1 MNYRTLFTT
10 VIIAALSLSVN
21 AETTK
26 HHEQAAIAQTTGTPF
41 PYELYKVEFPGT
53 FIRLNTRNGTIDRI
67 RLNTAD
73 AEPYITEPLVGAG
86 EEQTGR
92 FQLNYTD
99 TNSTLILID
108 RIDGRM
114 WRVQI
119 MAKNPENRL
128 VPYNF

>member
-1 MNYRTLFTT
+1 MHYKILFATIT
-10 VIIAALSLSVN
+10 ASLCLTAN
-21 AETTK
+21 AETT
-26 HHEQAAIAQTTGTPF
+26 HHQPTLTNAPSIAITADTPF

-73 AEPYITEPLVGAG
+73 AEPYITEPLVEAG
-86 EEQTGR
+86 EEQDGR
-92 FQLNYTD
+92 FQLNYTE
-99 TNSTLILID
+99 TNSSLILID

-119 MAKNPENRL
+119 MAKNPEN
-128 VPYNF
+128 